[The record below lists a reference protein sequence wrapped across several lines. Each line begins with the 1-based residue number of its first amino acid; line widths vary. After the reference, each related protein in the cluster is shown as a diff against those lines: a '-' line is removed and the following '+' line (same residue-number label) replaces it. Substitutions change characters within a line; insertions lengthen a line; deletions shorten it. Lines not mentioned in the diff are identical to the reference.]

1 MRWRSGK
8 ARIFFLEQKNKKV
21 LYVSIRRSP
30 KNKSLLPLF
39 FRKEGLSSRMLIEL
53 EDFSVSYGKV
63 KAVNNVS
70 LRIDRGDVLG
80 ILGESGSGKSTL
92 ALALMALLPKQ
103 AQVSGRLAFE
113 GVDLARLDAAGR
125 RALRGRR
132 IAAVFQDPFASLN
145 PVMRIGTQLRAF
157 AGSPTDAAI
166 NMLRRVG
173 ISEPERRMRQYPFEL
188 SGGLRQRV
196 AIAAALL
203 CAPTVLVADEPTT
216 ALDAATERQILAL
229 LRESRALVDGAM
241 VIVSHDLSVLAALCT
256 RIAVVY
262 AGEVV
267 ELGTAADLLQ
277 APRHPYTRALLACD
291 LRRSAKR
298 AARFPSIAGQL
309 PNPAVARRGCV
320 FAPRCSARLATCAD
334 HAPPVVARPFGFV
347 RCHAMGA

>member
-1 MRWRSGK
+1 
-8 ARIFFLEQKNKKV
+8 
-21 LYVSIRRSP
+21 
-30 KNKSLLPLF
+30 LLLF
-39 FRKEGLSSRMLIEL
+39 FRKEGLSSFMLIEI
-53 EDFSVSYGKV
+53 EDFSVNYGPV
-63 KAVNNVS
+63 KAVSGVS
-70 LRIDRGDVLG
+70 LQIARGDVLG

-103 AQVSGRLAFE
+103 ASVSGRLAFE
-113 GVDLARLDAAGR
+113 SVDLASLDAAGR
-125 RALRGRR
+125 RALRGRK

-157 AGSPTDAAI
+157 AGSPHEAALD
-166 NMLRRVG
+166 MLRRVG
-173 ISEPERRMRQYPFEL
+173 ISEPDRRMRQYPFEL

-216 ALDAATERQILAL
+216 ALDAATERQIISL

-256 RIAVVY
+256 RIAVLY
-262 AGEVV
+262 AGEMV
-267 ELGTAADLLQ
+267 EVGAAADLLR

-291 LRRSAKR
+291 LRRSPKSS
-298 AARFPSIAGQL
+298 ARFPTIAGQL
-309 PNPAVARRGCV
+309 PNPGAARRGCV
-320 FAPRCSARLATCAD
+320 FAPRCTARLAPCAD
-334 HAPPVVARPFGFV
+334 HAPPVIAGPFGFV

>member
-1 MRWRSGK
+1 MFS
-8 ARIFFLEQKNKKV
+8 V
-21 LYVSIRRSP
+21 YVFIGAWP
-30 KNKSLLPLF
+30 KNKSLLLLF
-39 FRKEGLSSRMLIEL
+39 FRKEGLSSFMLIEV

-63 KAVNNVS
+63 KAVSGIS
-70 LRIDRGDVLG
+70 LQIARGEVLG

-103 AQVSGRLAFE
+103 ARVSGRLAFE
-113 GVDLARLDAAGR
+113 GVDVASLDPAAR
-125 RALRGRR
+125 RALRGRK

-157 AGSPTDAAI
+157 AGSPRETAVE
-166 NMLRRVG
+166 MLHRVG
-173 ISEPERRMRQYPFEL
+173 ITEPERRMRQYPFEL

-256 RIAVVY
+256 RIAVLY

-267 ELGTAADLLQ
+267 EIGTASDMLR

-291 LRRSAKR
+291 LRRSAKS
-298 AARFPSIAGQL
+298 AARFPTIAGQL
-309 PNPAVARRGCV
+309 PNPAAPRCGCV
-320 FAPRCSARLATCAD
+320 FAPRCTVRFAPCAD
-334 HAPPVVARPFGFV
+334 HAPPVYAAPSGFV

>member
-1 MRWRSGK
+1 
-8 ARIFFLEQKNKKV
+8 
-21 LYVSIRRSP
+21 
-30 KNKSLLPLF
+30 
-39 FRKEGLSSRMLIEL
+39 MLIEI
-53 EDFSVSYGKV
+53 EDFSVRYGRV
-63 KAVNNVS
+63 KAVAQIS
-70 LRIDRGDVLG
+70 LQIARGDVLG

-92 ALALMALLPKQ
+92 ALALMALLPRH
-103 AQVSGRLAFE
+103 ARVSGRLAFE
-113 GVDLARLDAAGR
+113 GLDLARLDPAGR
-125 RALRGRR
+125 RALRGRK

-145 PVMRIGTQLRAF
+145 PVMRIGTQLAAF
-157 AGSPTDAAI
+157 AGATREAAI
-166 NMLRRVG
+166 DMLQRVG
-173 ISEPERRMRQYPFEL
+173 IGEPERRMRQYPFEL

-256 RIAVVY
+256 RIAVLY

-267 ELGTAADLLQ
+267 ELGTATDLLR

-291 LRRSAKR
+291 LRRLPKS
-298 AARFPSIAGQL
+298 AARFPTIAGQL
-309 PNPAVARRGCV
+309 PDPALPRRGCV
-320 FAPRCSARLATCAD
+320 FAPRCPVRLPCCAEQ
-334 HAPPVVARPFGFV
+334 APPVIAAPSGFV